1 MIYPETFEHKIGF
14 DAVRTRLS
22 ELCGSSLG
30 TANVHEMRFS
40 TDFTAIDLELR
51 RTAEMLAIAN
61 GPDPLP
67 LRNLHDVIPTLKRC
81 RIEGASLSL
90 DELLRIRQSL
100 QTISD
105 LHSFFTAKGDEE
117 GPSPYPLL
125 AELCSGMTTFP
136 EVNRQI
142 DRIIDPLG
150 NMRDNASAYLAE
162 IRSELSR
169 ISASVNSI
177 MRRVMARAVDA
188 GYLDKDVTPTV
199 RDGRLVLP
207 VAPMHKRKINGIVH
221 DESATG
227 KTFFI
232 EPAEIVEVNN
242 RSRELELE
250 ERREMLRILAETT
263 AFMRPYI
270 PEMLQS
276 YETLGRLDFIMAK
289 ALYASETGAT
299 LPHLSASTELEWYHA
314 VHPVLLE
321 SLRRQGKEIV
331 PLDITLTR
339 KQRILIISGPNAG
352 GKSVCLKTVGI
363 VQYMTQCGML
373 PTVYENSHIGI
384 FDGIFIDIGDDQ
396 SIEDDLSTYSSHLRN
411 MKHFLSRGNDA
422 TLVLID
428 EFGGGTEPQIGG
440 AIAQAILKEFNNM
453 HMWGVI
459 TTHYQNLK
467 HLADETEGLVNGS
480 MLYDRQQMRP
490 LFRLS
495 IGNPG
500 SSFAIEIARKTGL
513 PSSIIDDAAR
523 IVGSDYINMDKYLLD
538 IARDRRYWENKR
550 QTIRQ
555 KEKKIEQVLER
566 YEEDAETLRSK
577 RREILAEAK
586 EEARKILDGS
596 NAAIERTIREIREA
610 QAEKERTAE
619 ARRQMAQQ
627 KEELLNAD
635 KQSSSNKLL
644 RKAPRARKA
653 ADNEKVKNKEAVS
666 PQLTVGDNVKLDG
679 QGTPGKILEINGK
692 DAVVAFG
699 MLKTTV
705 KLGRLQ
711 RTLSKPVSGAGSASF
726 VSSATTDR
734 LRERQ
739 LQFKREI
746 DVRGMR
752 ADEAIQ
758 AVTYFIDDAIQF
770 NQGEV
775 RILHGT
781 GTGALRQAIRQYLDT
796 VPGVA
801 SYRDE
806 HVQFGGAGIT
816 VVTLS

>member
-1 MIYPETFEHKIGF
+1 MIYPDSFEHKIGF
-14 DAVRTRLS
+14 DAVRTRLT

-30 TANVHEMRFS
+30 AANVQAMRFS
-40 TDFTAIDLELR
+40 SDFSMIDLELR
-51 RTAEMLAIAN
+51 RTAEMLAIAE
-61 GPDPLP
+61 GSDPLP
-67 LRNLHDVIPTLKRC
+67 LRNMHDVTTTLKRC
-81 RIEGASLSL
+81 RIEGASVSL
-90 DELLRIRQSL
+90 DELLKIRQSL

-105 LHSFFTAKGDEE
+105 LHAFFTPKGDD
-117 GPSPYPLL
+117 GTPMPYPLL
-125 AELCSGMTTFP
+125 AELCADMTAFP
-136 EVNRQI
+136 DINRQI

-150 NMRDNASAYLAE
+150 NMRDNASPYLAE

-177 MRRVMARAVDA
+177 MRRVMARAVEA
-188 GYLDKDVTPTV
+188 GYLDKDTTPTV

-242 RSRELELE
+242 RGRELELE
-250 ERREMLRILAETT
+250 ERREMMRILSEIT
-263 AFMRPYI
+263 AFMRPSI
-270 PEMLQS
+270 PDMLQS
-276 YETLGRLDFIMAK
+276 YEILGLLDFIMAK
-289 ALYASETGAT
+289 AVYAKETGAT
-299 LPHLSASTELEWYHA
+299 LPHISPSTELEWYHA

-321 SLRRQGKEIV
+321 SLRRQGKEII
-331 PLDITLTR
+331 PLDITLDGNN
-339 KQRILIISGPNAG
+339 RILIISGPNAG

-384 FDGIFIDIGDDQ
+384 FKGIFIDIGDDQ

-411 MKHFLSRGNDA
+411 MNHFLSHGNDA
-422 TLVLID
+422 TLILID

-440 AIAQAILKEFNNM
+440 AIAQAILKEFNDK
-453 HMWGVI
+453 HLWGVI

-467 HLADETEGLVNGS
+467 HFADDTDGLINGS

-513 PSSIIDDAAR
+513 PASIIDNAAE

-596 NAAIERTIREIREA
+596 NAAIERTIREIRES

-619 ARRQMAQQ
+619 ARRQMAQE
-627 KEELLNAD
+627 KEALLNAD
-635 KQSSSNKLL
+635 TRASKNKLL
-644 RKAPRARKA
+644 QKAPKA
-653 ADNEKVKNKEAVS
+653 KKGNADKTSKNTTAPS
-666 PQLTVGDNVKLDG
+666 APLAVGDNVKLDG

-699 MLKTTV
+699 MLKTNV
-705 KLGRLQ
+705 KLNRLQ
-711 RTLSKPVSGAGSASF
+711 RTLAQPSSGVKSTSF
-726 VSSATTDR
+726 VSSSTTDR

-770 NQGEV
+770 NQDEV

-796 VPGVA
+796 VQGVA